1 MLRRRIRGGD
11 AKRPARRIAGRKTLL
26 ERGVDLL
33 LAAAYAGIVWYRSRC
48 GMAVATDAIASGCT
62 DLEHGYLP
70 LWARGKRRKRRPAA
84 IGGAD
89 RAGCP
94 RMESEPRIVVLEHAL
109 GEVAR
114 THQRSGNRFEE
125 TVAQCQLPVRTK
137 LVRSHEAL
145 DRQMVCGR
153 PQVLAEGDD
162 IDVGG
167 ADVVEGALDLGVG
180 FT

>member
-33 LAAAYAGIVWYRSRC
+33 LAAAYASIVWYRSRC

-62 DLEHGYLP
+62 DLGHGYL
-70 LWARGKRRKRRPAA
+70 RGRGGKRRKRRPAA
-84 IGGAD
+84 IGGANC
-89 RAGCP
+89 AGCP

-109 GEVAR
+109 GAVAR

-125 TVAQCQLPVRTK
+125 TLAQCQLPVRTK
-137 LVRSHEAL
+137 LV
-145 DRQMVCGR
+145 
-153 PQVLAEGDD
+153 
-162 IDVGG
+162 
-167 ADVVEGALDLGVG
+167 
-180 FT
+180 